1 MPAMIQSTRK
11 IILFNKSN
19 ESLAVTHSGIQIY
32 RYAIILS
39 YYVLED
45 KDIAL
50 ERLSMAR
57 PIELGL
63 ILEGEDAK
71 EFWKNEKN
79 PKVTKEQIEM
89 FKEAKRIY
97 KIHFKA

>member
-1 MPAMIQSTRK
+1 
-11 IILFNKSN
+11 
-19 ESLAVTHSGIQIY
+19 
-32 RYAIILS
+32 
-39 YYVLED
+39 
-45 KDIAL
+45 
-50 ERLSMAR
+50 MAK

-63 ILEGEDAK
+63 VLEGEDAK

-97 KIHFKA
+97 KTHFKVNASDSL

>member
-1 MPAMIQSTRK
+1 
-11 IILFNKSN
+11 
-19 ESLAVTHSGIQIY
+19 
-32 RYAIILS
+32 
-39 YYVLED
+39 
-45 KDIAL
+45 
-50 ERLSMAR
+50 MAK

-63 ILEGEDAK
+63 VLEGKDA
-71 EFWKNEKN
+71 EAFWENEKN